1 METELTALFEK
12 VLPDAS
18 RRSEIPITS
27 VNIEHSLEKG
37 YATLPCPLDNFA
49 LKNEERKLGT
59 AFDRLLNYT
68 FKEDED
74 MDTQLLDLADIVI
87 ANRPLLANFE
97 QIKSIGEVNHAV
109 SFLSGVVYALNGE
122 VYCLGDETRL
132 FATGKAFEDGSLQR
146 YVKDFAVN
154 R

>member
-1 METELTALFEK
+1 MFGK
-12 VLPDAS
+12 
-18 RRSEIPITS
+18 
-27 VNIEHSLEKG
+27 K
-37 YATLPCPLDNFA
+37 
-49 LKNEERKLGT
+49 KNEERKLGT

-97 QIKSIGEVNHAV
+97 QIKSIGEENHAV

>member
-1 METELTALFEK
+1 MFGK
-12 VLPDAS
+12 
-18 RRSEIPITS
+18 
-27 VNIEHSLEKG
+27 K
-37 YATLPCPLDNFA
+37 
-49 LKNEERKLGT
+49 KNEERKLGT

-74 MDTQLLDLADIVI
+74 MDLADIVI

>member
-1 METELTALFEK
+1 MFGK
-12 VLPDAS
+12 
-18 RRSEIPITS
+18 
-27 VNIEHSLEKG
+27 K
-37 YATLPCPLDNFA
+37 
-49 LKNEERKLGT
+49 KNEERKLGT

-122 VYCLGDETRL
+122 ETRL